1 MKIQPTLFGLLF
13 AAALFSCTKE
23 TPTPTPEPVVPET
36 STVLLKFNHVWGPT
50 LAPFGINQALKHPNT
65 GDSMTITLLQ
75 YYVTNVKFQLAD
87 GSTFKQPHSYHL
99 VRLVSGGLA
108 ELTLD
113 SIPLGDY
120 TGFTFSVGVDSA
132 RSANGP
138 QNGVL
143 SIDSGMFWD
152 SSKGYI
158 FIKVEGRSPQAPN
171 GTFAYHLGG
180 YQAPYNA
187 LNIKSFAFNT
197 ALRVRQQARPSIRI
211 YVNAARFWHGG
222 LLLANKPSILEPG
235 NDAASVAANFTSGFV
250 LDNIQN

>member
-23 TPTPTPEPVVPET
+23 TPTPTPDPVVPET
-36 STVLLKFNHVWGPT
+36 STVQLKFDHVWGPA
-50 LAPFGINQALKHPNT
+50 LAPFTMDQALKHPNT

-87 GSTFKQPHSYHL
+87 GSTFSQPHSYHL

-113 SIPLGDY
+113 NIPLGDY
-120 TGFTFSVGVDSA
+120 TGFTFTIGVDSV
-132 RSANGP
+132 RSTNGP
-138 QNGVL
+138 EIGVL
-143 SIDSGMFWD
+143 SPDNGMYWD
-152 SSKGYI
+152 TSNGYI
-158 FIKVEGRSPQAPN
+158 FIKVEGRSPQAPD

-180 YQAPYNA
+180 YQTPFNA
-187 LNIKSFAFNT
+187 LNTKNFAFNT
-197 ALRVRQQARPSIRI
+197 ALSVRQQATPSIRI

-222 LLLANKPSILEPG
+222 LLLANKPSILQPSS
-235 NDAASVAANFTSGFV
+235 DAVSVAANFTAGYV